1 MVEELIGRESVRAAG
16 DASSARPQDALL
28 SQMNLPYR
36 RTFFPLGFSVEIIT
50 NEPEVLEAAEESF
63 GHVQSPTRNTPL
75 EVRIG
80 VISKEGSEL
89 PPEPTRREYNHLYS
103 LIADADNQALLDLK
117 TCCNFAWLTSTA
129 VSNRLYLRYNFIEK
143 IVYLLLGATYVTD
156 LHAAC
161 VSKNGRGI
169 LLLGDSGAGKST
181 LAYSCARA
189 GWTYTSDDTSYLI
202 NDSDSPQVI
211 GHCHRARFRP
221 SARELF
227 PELDGRMLT
236 QRLEGKPSIEV
247 PIAEL
252 PVPHIAAEAS
262 VDAIVILNRQPSGN
276 SQLRS
281 LPSGT
286 ASQLLCRNL
295 YSAGEIRAKHERIL
309 NGLWE
314 VPAFEL
320 EYCDLQGG
328 IGALESLTL
337 QVR

>member
-1 MVEELIGRESVRAAG
+1 MIPIPRKLLVTVIALDSVH
-16 DASSARPQDALL
+16 LL
-28 SQMNLPYR
+28 
-36 RTFFPLGFSVEIIT
+36 
-50 NEPEVLEAAEESF
+50 
-63 GHVQSPTRNTPL
+63 
-75 EVRIG
+75 
-80 VISKEGSEL
+80 
-89 PPEPTRREYNHLYS
+89 
-103 LIADADNQALLDLK
+103 
-117 TCCNFAWLTSTA
+117 
-129 VSNRLYLRYNFIEK
+129 
-143 IVYLLLGATYVTD
+143 
-156 LHAAC
+156 
-161 VSKNGRGI
+161 
-169 LLLGDSGAGKST
+169 
-181 LAYSCARA
+181 
-189 GWTYTSDDTSYLI
+189 
-202 NDSDSPQVI
+202 
-211 GHCHRARFRP
+211 
-221 SARELF
+221 RELF

-337 QVR
+337 QV